1 VTATLP
7 SHDPNGRGLT
17 PAFRVVTVATR
28 EQLSRPR
35 IGTKSAEYFH
45 WMPRPLRTDVS
56 DATHHIAALAVE
68 RERVFR
74 EPADRRRLLTL
85 LGAIVDLYAWNCR
98 AFCLMGTHF
107 HLIVHTPQPNLSRGM
122 QHLCGVYAQWFNW
135 KYARRGHLFGRR
147 FGSVHIVSDEHLY
160 EAHRYVALNPVRAG
174 LCARPE
180 FWRWGSF
187 RSLLGLEEPPP
198 FLDVAGT
205 LGLFAPRQ
213 AVARAAFS
221 RFINAVDLEHEDVP
235 LVRITGA

>member
-1 VTATLP
+1 
-7 SHDPNGRGLT
+7 
-17 PAFRVVTVATR
+17 
-28 EQLSRPR
+28 
-35 IGTKSAEYFH
+35 
-45 WMPRPLRTDVS
+45 MPRPLRTDAS

-68 RERVFR
+68 KERVFR
-74 EPADRRRLLTL
+74 EPADRRRLLAL

-147 FGSVHIVSDEHLY
+147 FGSVHIVSDEQLF

-187 RSLLGLEEPPP
+187 RSLLGLGEPPP
-198 FLDVAGT
+198 FLDVTGT

-213 AVARAAFS
+213 AVAQAAFS
-221 RFINAVDLEHEDVP
+221 RFVNAVDLDHEDVP

>member
-1 VTATLP
+1 
-7 SHDPNGRGLT
+7 
-17 PAFRVVTVATR
+17 
-28 EQLSRPR
+28 
-35 IGTKSAEYFH
+35 
-45 WMPRPLRTDVS
+45 MPRPLRTDVS

-74 EPADRRRLLTL
+74 EPADRRRLLAL

-107 HLIVHTPQPNLSRGM
+107 HLIVHTPEPNLSRGM

-135 KYARRGHLFGRR
+135 KYGRRGHLFGRR
-147 FGSVHIVSDEHLY
+147 FGSVHIVSDEHLF

-187 RSLLGLEEPPP
+187 RSLAGLEEPAP

-213 AVARAAFS
+213 AVAQAAFS
-221 RFINAVDLEHEDVP
+221 RFVNAIDLEPKDLP

>member
-1 VTATLP
+1 
-7 SHDPNGRGLT
+7 
-17 PAFRVVTVATR
+17 
-28 EQLSRPR
+28 
-35 IGTKSAEYFH
+35 
-45 WMPRPLRTDVS
+45 MPRPLRTDVS

-85 LGAIVDLYAWNCR
+85 LGAFSDLYAWNCR

-107 HLIVHTPQPNLSRGM
+107 HLIVHTPEPNLSRGM

-147 FGSVHIVSDEHLY
+147 FGSVHIVSDEHLL

-187 RSLLGLEEPPP
+187 RSLVGLEEPPP

-213 AVARAAFS
+213 ALARTAFS
-221 RFINAVDLEHEDVP
+221 RFVNAVDLDREDVP